1 MRSLVLAVAMMIMP
15 FMVNAHQ
22 SDDGQTTCHKND
34 EGVFHC
40 HVSEG

>member
-1 MRSLVLAVAMMIMP
+1 MRSLVLAVAMVIMP

-22 SDDGQTTCHKND
+22 SDNGQAICHESD

>member
-22 SDDGQTTCHKND
+22 SDDGQATCYKND

-40 HVSEG
+40 HVSED

>member
-22 SDDGQTTCHKND
+22 SDDVHITCHKNE
-34 EGVFHC
+34 EGVVHC
-40 HVSEG
+40 HVAEG